1 MNYDPMVWTQFS
13 SGKVMAVRESIAE
26 KTERVQDKKL
36 LAPWASALAV
46 QQLQRDLLNMR
57 VAGEA

>member
-46 QQLQRDLLNMR
+46 QQLQRDLLNMCTM
-57 VAGEA
+57 GEA